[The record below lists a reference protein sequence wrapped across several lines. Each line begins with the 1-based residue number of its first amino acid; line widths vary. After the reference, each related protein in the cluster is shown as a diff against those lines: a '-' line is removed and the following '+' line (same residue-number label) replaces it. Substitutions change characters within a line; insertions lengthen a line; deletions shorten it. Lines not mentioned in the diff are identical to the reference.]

1 MDWRRV
7 LEMAVPFFLIMDPMG
22 NLPACLGLMHGL
34 PPKRQKAIL
43 LRELVLALGVAVAFC
58 LAGDA
63 LLGFLD
69 IRQSTLRLAGGTI
82 LFVISMRMIYPEDVP
97 YDAMRQIEP
106 FIVPIAVP
114 LVAGPSLLSA
124 AMLYARQGPSLLP
137 VLAALFLAWIGTAAI
152 MLSGPAV
159 SRLLGER
166 GLRAMERLMGLVLI
180 LLAVQMLEDG
190 VTLYLADHPP
200 R

>member
-7 LEMAVPFFLIMDPMG
+7 LEMAVPLFLIMDPMG
-22 NLPACLGLMHGL
+22 NLPACLALLRGL
-34 PPKRQKAIL
+34 PPARQKAIL
-43 LRELVLALGVAVAFC
+43 LRELVVALVVVMGFC

-63 LLGFLD
+63 LLAFLD

-82 LFVISMRMIYPEDVP
+82 LFIISLRMVYPEAISHESTG
-97 YDAMRQIEP
+97 DAEP
-106 FIVPIAVP
+106 FLVPIAVP

-124 AMLYARQGPSLLP
+124 AMLYARREPHLPP
-137 VLAALFLAWIGTAAI
+137 VLVALLLAWAGSAAI
-152 MLSGPAV
+152 MLSGPSL
-159 SRLLGER
+159 SRWLGER

-180 LLAVQMLEDG
+180 LVAVQMLEDG
-190 VTLYLADHPP
+190 VTLYLTDRPL